1 MRSRSRS
8 RGTPASTPI
17 PPIVGC
23 DQSCARPAPPSGK
36 RPLKIRPNYLAPRLG
51 DEIRFRAA
59 SSLPERRSDG
69 REAELFQSVHQSK
82 SVDRLLLG
90 PASSTTPWKPLNRNT
105 TVNRGSSI
113 DHDSAFQPNAMAGI
127 AIRISSMLFENYRRI
142 NGRELCARTR
152 QTAWIKSRKCLGRI
166 SAHDFA
172 FGYPAVVIVG
182 AGQAGFQAAVSL
194 REEGYP
200 GKINV
205 FGDEPELPY
214 QRPRA
219 FRREG
224 RIYRLS
230 RVRRKHFSTELLLS
244 GNQTAA

>member
-69 REAELFQSVHQSK
+69 REAELFQSAHQSK

-90 PASSTTPWKPLNRNT
+90 HG
-105 TVNRGSSI
+105 VI
-113 DHDSAFQPNAMAGI
+113 DNSV
-127 AIRISSMLFENYRRI
+127 E
-142 NGRELCARTR
+142 
-152 QTAWIKSRKCLGRI
+152 
-166 SAHDFA
+166 
-172 FGYPAVVIVG
+172 
-182 AGQAGFQAAVSL
+182 AA
-194 REEGYP
+194 EQEY
-200 GKINV
+200 N
-205 FGDEPELPY
+205 
-214 QRPRA
+214 
-219 FRREG
+219 
-224 RIYRLS
+224 
-230 RVRRKHFSTELLLS
+230 
-244 GNQTAA
+244 

>member
-36 RPLKIRPNYLAPRLG
+36 RPLKIRPNCRRRDWVTKSASEPLHPYPNADPTAGKQSCSGVLTNPSRL
-51 DEIRFRAA
+51 ISF
-59 SSLPERRSDG
+59 SL
-69 REAELFQSVHQSK
+69 VT
-82 SVDRLLLG
+82 
-90 PASSTTPWKPLNRNT
+90 ASSTTPWKPVNRNT
-105 TVNRGSSI
+105 AVNRGSSI

-127 AIRISSMLFENYRRI
+127 AIRISSMLFGNYRRI

-166 SAHDFA
+166 SAHGLA

-182 AGQAGFQAAVSL
+182 AGQAGFQ
-194 REEGYP
+194 
-200 GKINV
+200 
-205 FGDEPELPY
+205 
-214 QRPRA
+214 QRSRCA
-219 FRREG
+219 KKAILARSSFSATSRNS
-224 RIYRLS
+224 RI
-230 RVRRKHFSTELLLS
+230 KGPALS
-244 GNQTAA
+244 GARRGSTA

>member
-1 MRSRSRS
+1 VTKS
-8 RGTPASTPI
+8 ASEPLHPYPNADPTA
-17 PPIVGC
+17 GK
-23 DQSCARPAPPSGK
+23 QSCSGLLTNPS
-36 RPLKIRPNYLAPRLG
+36 RL
-51 DEIRFRAA
+51 ISF
-59 SSLPERRSDG
+59 SL
-69 REAELFQSVHQSK
+69 VT
-82 SVDRLLLG
+82 
-90 PASSTTPWKPLNRNT
+90 ASSTTPWKPVNRNT
-105 TVNRGSSI
+105 AVNRGSSI

-127 AIRISSMLFENYRRI
+127 AIRISSMLFGNYRRI

>member
-1 MRSRSRS
+1 VTKS
-8 RGTPASTPI
+8 ASEPLHPYPNADPTA
-17 PPIVGC
+17 GK
-23 DQSCARPAPPSGK
+23 QSC
-36 RPLKIRPNYLAPRLG
+36 
-51 DEIRFRAA
+51 
-59 SSLPERRSDG
+59 SSLLTNPS
-69 REAELFQSVHQSK
+69 
-82 SVDRLLLG
+82 RLIGFSLVT
-90 PASSTTPWKPLNRNT
+90 ASSTTPWKPLNRNT

-127 AIRISSMLFENYRRI
+127 AIHTSSMLFENYRRI

-172 FGYPAVVIVG
+172 FGYPAVVVVG

>member
-1 MRSRSRS
+1 
-8 RGTPASTPI
+8 
-17 PPIVGC
+17 
-23 DQSCARPAPPSGK
+23 
-36 RPLKIRPNYLAPRLG
+36 
-51 DEIRFRAA
+51 
-59 SSLPERRSDG
+59 
-69 REAELFQSVHQSK
+69 
-82 SVDRLLLG
+82 
-90 PASSTTPWKPLNRNT
+90 
-105 TVNRGSSI
+105 
-113 DHDSAFQPNAMAGI
+113 
-127 AIRISSMLFENYRRI
+127 
-142 NGRELCARTR
+142 
-152 QTAWIKSRKCLGRI
+152 
-166 SAHDFA
+166 
-172 FGYPAVVIVG
+172 VIVG

-244 GNQTAA
+244 GNQKAA

>member
-1 MRSRSRS
+1 VTKS
-8 RGTPASTPI
+8 ASEPLHPYPNADPTA
-17 PPIVGC
+17 GK
-23 DQSCARPAPPSGK
+23 QSCSGLLTNPS
-36 RPLKIRPNYLAPRLG
+36 RL
-51 DEIRFRAA
+51 ISF
-59 SSLPERRSDG
+59 SL
-69 REAELFQSVHQSK
+69 VT
-82 SVDRLLLG
+82 
-90 PASSTTPWKPLNRNT
+90 ASSTTPWKPVNRNT
-105 TVNRGSSI
+105 AVNRGSSI